1 VTAWKTPTFTCRQG
15 KSDGLEDECVHH
27 QHLET
32 PSVWD
37 DEPVA
42 LRGEDGSDTG
52 WECRGE
58 YRYSNL
64 QVGWAPLKPGHHW
77 PSAQPQPVPHGPASS
92 LESGQM
98 GQHTVFRPS
107 LNPWSRQQL
116 LELPLNLHRGSGNTD

>member
-1 VTAWKTPTFTCRQG
+1 MTAWKTPTFTCRQG

-52 WECRGE
+52 WE
-58 YRYSNL
+58 SL
-64 QVGWAPLKPGHHW
+64 HFDLF
-77 PSAQPQPVPHGPASS
+77 SFSMAS
-92 LESGQM
+92 LRE
-98 GQHTVFRPS
+98 
-107 LNPWSRQQL
+107 L
-116 LELPLNLHRGSGNTD
+116 L